1 MEYSRLIDNE
11 MLVSKLGFGGGPLSG
26 EDWGPFNKK
35 QNMMAVSRAYELGVN
50 VFDTADV
57 YGLGVSEQLLS
68 KALGHNRHNVI
79 ISTKF
84 GVNWGERPANGLAKT
99 FYDSSAKRVVEALEA
114 SLKRLRLDCI
124 PLYYIHW
131 PDPNTSFIETAEA
144 LKRCQESGKIK
155 NIGLSNF
162 SLPQIKEIRQ
172 DLNVIAIQAQYSLIN
187 KGIEG
192 DFINSCKDLG
202 MNIFTYGPLAQ
213 GLLTGKYNDKSTF
226 SNDDCRKRLP
236 HFHGEKLKKHMG
248 VIQKISEI
256 ADKYHITMSQVA
268 LRWVLENPNVL
279 CAISGIKSVEQIED
293 NIEALS
299 FVLHSDDN
307 DFFGIP
313 NEISKKI

>member
-1 MEYSRLIDNE
+1 MQYSQLINKQV
-11 MLVSKLGFGGGPLSG
+11 LVSKIGFGGGPLSG

-57 YGLGVSEQLLS
+57 YGLGTSEKLLS
-68 KALGHNRHNVI
+68 RALGHNRYNVI

-84 GVNWGERPANGLAKT
+84 GVNWDERPSNGLAKT

-131 PDPNTSFIETAEA
+131 PDSNTSFLETAEA
-144 LKRCQESGKIK
+144 LKRCQESGKIE

-162 SLPQIKEIRQ
+162 SLSQIKEIKQ
-172 DLNVIAIQAQYSLIN
+172 ELNVTAIQAQYSLID

-192 DFINSCKDLG
+192 NFIDSCKNLG
-202 MNIFTYGPLAQ
+202 VNVFTYGPLAQ

-226 SNDDCRKRLP
+226 GDDDCRKRLP
-236 HFHGEKLKKHMG
+236 HFHGEKLKQHLGK
-248 VIQKISEI
+248 IQKVSEI
-256 ADKYHITMSQVA
+256 ADKYDISMAQVA
-268 LRWVLENPNVL
+268 LRWVLENPNVS
-279 CAISGIKSVEQIED
+279 CAISGIKSINQIEE
-293 NIEALS
+293 NVEAMD
-299 FVLHSDDN
+299 FVIHADDN

-313 NEISKKI
+313 NEIS